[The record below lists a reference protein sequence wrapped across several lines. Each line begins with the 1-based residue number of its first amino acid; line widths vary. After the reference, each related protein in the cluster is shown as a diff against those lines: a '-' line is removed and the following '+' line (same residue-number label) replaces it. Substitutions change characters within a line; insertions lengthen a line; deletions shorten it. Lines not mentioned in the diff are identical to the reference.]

1 MASQSD
7 DPASV
12 NVDFWDA
19 LAVAHG
25 RGSDTYYDLE
35 ALVAGRSSL
44 SDVEE
49 AALRECVG
57 DVNGLDVLHVQ
68 CHLGMDAVSM
78 ARRGARVTG
87 VDFSPVALRRAVDIA
102 ATCGV
107 QVEYVEADST
117 ALPASLHARFD
128 LAYATI
134 GVLCWIADLD
144 AWMCSVR
151 STLRA
156 GGRLVVVDLHP
167 MLVMVESTDP
177 LRFDM
182 PYAFDGPHEFAEPES
197 YAGVGTAGDGRHV
210 NYAHSLGEVVAATV
224 RAGFRLDALDEHLDA
239 AFDPRGNVLARE
251 DDGRFRLRVTG
262 QPLPVLFTL
271 LASYPG
277 EPFPED
283 LDGARLPR

>member
-1 MASQSD
+1 MASQPD
-7 DPASV
+7 DPTAV
-12 NVDFWDA
+12 NVRFWDD
-19 LAVAHG
+19 LAAAHG
-25 RGSDTYYDLE
+25 QGRDAYYDID

-49 AALRECVG
+49 AALLESVG
-57 DVNGLDVLHVQ
+57 DVDDLDVLHVQ
-68 CHLGMDAVSM
+68 CHLGMDAVTM

-87 VDFSPVALRRAVDIA
+87 VDFSPVALRRAAAIA

-107 QVEYVEADST
+107 QIEYVEANST
-117 ALPASLHARFD
+117 ALPPSLQARFD

-144 AWMCSVR
+144 AWMTSIR
-151 STLRA
+151 STLRP
-156 GGRLVVVDLHP
+156 GGRLVVIDLHP

-197 YAGVGTAGDGRHV
+197 YAGVSTAGNGRNV
-210 NYAHSLGEVVAATV
+210 NYAHSLGEVVSAAV
-224 RAGFRLDALDEHLDA
+224 RAGFRVEALDEHLDA
-239 AFDPRGNVLARE
+239 PFDPRGDVLAQE
-251 DDGRFRLRVTG
+251 NDGRFRLRATG

-271 LASYPG
+271 LASHSG
-277 EPFPED
+277 ESPSPSQGE
-283 LDGARLPR
+283 

>member
-1 MASQSD
+1 MVSQSN

-12 NVDFWDA
+12 NVRFWDA
-19 LAVAHG
+19 LAGAHG
-25 RGSDTYYDLE
+25 RGSDSYYDVD
-35 ALVAGRSSL
+35 ALVAGRSSM

-49 AALRECVG
+49 AAVRESVG

-87 VDFSPVALRRAVDIA
+87 VDFSPVALRRAGEIA
-102 ATCGV
+102 AACGV

-117 ALPASLHARFD
+117 ALPPSLQGRFD

-151 STLRA
+151 STLRP

-167 MLVMVESTDP
+167 VLVMVESTDP
-177 LRFDM
+177 LRVDM
-182 PYAFDGPHEFAEPES
+182 PYAFDGPHEFTEPES
-197 YAGVGTAGDGRHV
+197 YAGVGTDGDGRNV
-210 NYAHSLGEVVAATV
+210 NYAHSLGEVVSAAV
-224 RAGFRLDALDEHLDA
+224 GAGFRVEALHEHLDA
-239 AFDPRGNVLARE
+239 SFDPRGDVLARE
-251 DDGRFRLRVTG
+251 DDGRFRLRVGG

-271 LASYPG
+271 LASHHPG
-277 EPFPED
+277 VLEGVEP
-283 LDGARLPR
+283 A